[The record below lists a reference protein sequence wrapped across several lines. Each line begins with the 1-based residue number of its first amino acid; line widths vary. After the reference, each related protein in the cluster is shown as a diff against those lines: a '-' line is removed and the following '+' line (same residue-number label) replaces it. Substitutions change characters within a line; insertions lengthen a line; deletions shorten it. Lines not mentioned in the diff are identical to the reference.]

1 MNKNLVD
8 NCLRAIEKSKKLKP
22 LNMFIT
28 ETYDLTL
35 KISRKNHQKFSKQSK
50 YFQVIDCPENN
61 SKYYF

>member
-1 MNKNLVD
+1 
-8 NCLRAIEKSKKLKP
+8 
-22 LNMFIT
+22 MFIT